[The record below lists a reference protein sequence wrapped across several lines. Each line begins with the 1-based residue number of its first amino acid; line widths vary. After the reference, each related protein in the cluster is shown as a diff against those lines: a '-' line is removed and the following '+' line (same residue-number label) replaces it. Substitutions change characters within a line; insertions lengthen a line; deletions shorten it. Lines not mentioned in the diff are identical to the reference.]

1 MGSKCILTQIFVSTK
16 NNLVVYNIMVSK
28 WVIITIAAI
37 LVAVSVTIAAIIIIL
52 KRMNKEEKVNDEIFL
67 KQKEEL
73 LRRAIDQKL
82 DGVSNV
88 VNVESSKILNMVNDG
103 TKKASTSND
112 LMQKQISSQQ
122 KTIET
127 LKRKYTAEMNKI
139 K

>member
-1 MGSKCILTQIFVSTK
+1 MGSECILTQIFVSTK

-28 WVIITIAAI
+28 WVIITIAAV
-37 LVAVSVTIAAIIIIL
+37 LVAVSVSIAAIIIIL

-122 KTIET
+122 KTIEN

>member
-1 MGSKCILTQIFVSTK
+1 
-16 NNLVVYNIMVSK
+16 MVSK
-28 WVIITIAAI
+28 WVIITIAAV
-37 LVAVSVTIAAIIIIL
+37 LVAVSVSIAAIIIIL

-122 KTIET
+122 KTIEN

>member
-16 NNLVVYNIMVSK
+16 NNVVVYNIMVSK